1 MKKKLHAIAGAIAL
15 LTIATFW
22 STTVASKLFGTVD
35 QIILV
40 KTSILW
46 GMLLLIP
53 AMAATGASGFSLG
66 GKWKSPL
73 VTRKKTRMKIAAA
86 NGILLLVPSAFF
98 LATKAQAQDFDALF
112 LIVQVVELIA
122 GATNIS
128 LLVLNARDG
137 MALSL
142 RKKKTSL

>member
-15 LTIATFW
+15 LTISTFW
-22 STTVASKLFGTVD
+22 GTTVASKLFGTVD

-53 AMAATGASGFSLG
+53 AMATTGASGFSLG
-66 GKWKSPL
+66 GKWKNPL
-73 VTRKKTRMKIAAA
+73 MARKKTRMKIAAA

-98 LATKAQAQDFDALF
+98 LAAKAQAQEFDGLF

-122 GATNIS
+122 GATNFT
-128 LLVLNARDG
+128 LLFLNARDG
-137 MALSL
+137 FAISR
-142 RKKKTSL
+142 RKQ

>member
-15 LTIATFW
+15 LTITTFW
-22 STTVASKLFGTVD
+22 ATTVASKLFGTVD

-66 GKWKSPL
+66 GKWKNPL
-73 VTRKKTRMKIAAA
+73 VTRKMMRMKIAAA

-98 LATKAQAQDFDALF
+98 LAAKAQAHDFDGLYS
-112 LIVQVVELIA
+112 IVQVVELIA
-122 GATNIS
+122 GATNIT
-128 LLVLNARDG
+128 LLALNARDG
-137 MALSL
+137 IAHS
-142 RKKKTSL
+142 RRRRSVA